1 MAMHQTILRRGQ
13 DPLQSI
19 KRCSDC
25 CSNIHCTFCKMTY
38 ADFYKVKY
46 HVQNHVSIAVK
57 HEDYVILKCSLG
69 CREMAHYHCCYC
81 PSTILRRMAFVKHLA
96 ICKEKLSRPPPPA
109 QTAPPPS
116 AQTRPPQTGPPPPSA
131 QTRPP
136 QTGPPPPSAQTRP
149 PQTGPPPPQTGPPPP
164 QTGPPPPQTGP
175 PPPSAQTAP
184 SPSAQT
190 APSPSAQ
197 TRPPQTGPPPPQT
210 GPPPPQT
217 GPPPPSA
224 QTAPS
229 PSAQTRPPQTGP
241 PPPSA
246 QTRPPQTGPP
256 PPSAQTRPPQTGPP
270 PPQTGPPPP
279 QTAPPPPSAQ
289 TAPPPSAQTRPPPS
303 AQTGPP
309 PPSAQT
315 APPPSAQTRPP
326 PPQTGPPPPSAQTA
340 PPPSPQAGPSSS
352 SSSSRRLKVR
362 QPVKVTCSHCGI
374 TLNKKNLQVH
384 INRKHRPKG
393 QQISETRHLSC
404 QCIDAT
410 NGIFAVN
417 KSFFKPCSPIHVQKK
432 TWGTSQKQICELDD
446 CNTNL
451 DFAVRSGILPYECIH
466 LKSLTFS
473 PRSDTPPTIL
483 EEEVLSDIVS
493 AKIFGDV
500 RKQSCLNLQSKS
512 AAAGV
517 PLSVDVTV
525 GGPSSKKFISVFEPK
540 VSCYSRL
547 GRVMVAF
554 DMKKRSWHC
563 PCAKPRLLCLHKS
576 VAKWHLF
583 QTDREMFKTK
593 ESATDS
599 GDAAET
605 NEELQDDAIP
615 VGGQQYPPG
624 DNDLMRMVK
633 YIMKNKA
640 LPENLPQDL
649 VTGSQTL
656 EDISK
661 DLIPKET
668 ICAECGGQLN
678 EPVLITARAKL
689 VAYTGVV
696 HGFSTYRRECP
707 DCGLIYRY
715 QEWSDGIHNF
725 NDHILLTLHL
735 CIYLRNSIQT
745 HHAVSRAIEVLEKTE
760 NQTFPSKA
768 TMLHAYMH
776 FEALTAHSYS
786 YSCYKC
792 GYYPPVVIMD
802 LHRKGVFNMPTSEM
816 ETPPADFDGR
826 VNIKDF
832 YDSVTSQI
840 ICTGL
845 LTSGRKNPFLVL
857 PSYHNWAPWIG
868 PKCRDGDIVFNTE
881 HEKLHA
887 PRQAAEMS
895 DLQMTE
901 ERLQD
906 ALINLRVDMVRK
918 LCKQCGIDSKGSKMD
933 LILRLREEMKNR
945 SSYDKIFEKVWGA
958 SGGWAVVMCPCAVVY
973 SIKFNLR
980 AESPRDYADI
990 LLSWKHFPNIAI
1002 YDFARGL
1009 ATHTNL
1015 REPENLPFS
1024 PHEGRL
1030 AEASNDNVKS
1040 AAEGKLKVHL
1050 PWLKS
1055 KKKDADTNCHPL
1067 TGSSEHY
1074 TLYDVFHEKNTKD
1087 PRDILR
1093 RIALVPELAGWVN
1106 SQCAEQLFADMRK
1119 NNYFLN
1125 TLTPSEHIFMM
1136 RNILHHYNTQCN
1148 NKTEESIKKVVSE
1161 DVLQLDHNGQIVM
1174 AAQPPTEA
1182 DVTTQ
1187 PYCPSM
1193 SDLLPGLTPNQ
1204 TSDQLNRRI
1213 WAVNPLPAQQKLLA
1227 YVLDKNKDPYEDILS
1242 YSPGRTL
1249 TRCDFWSLAFE
1260 EVEAQIA
1267 DQCFQVITALGA
1279 SQVSLFLFCVVLLS
1293 LWQGGLVALR
1303 RNFSLLMEFV
1313 TGFTQYIFPTF
1324 SKKNCSTTS
1333 FCLFRAKTS
1342 TLSASIWWLP
1352 GYHHFTMIPL
1362 QLYLVLANH
1371 ISPGHWNTVTLSQL
1385 KGAPLQWGGN
1395 DCGAYMMMY
1404 ALYVTLDMPFDFA
1417 QSDMPVIRS
1426 WWCQQLLKTFPLAG
1440 QFSPPEPEMMEVTQG
1455 EPTPTEPDTMEVTQR
1470 KEIQDVPVM
1479 RGIMVAWN
1487 WVKEN
1492 QKHFA
1497 GKVIP
1502 PDIISMDED
1511 DAAMA
1516 ITMQELFMTT
1526 HDMDRDEDEIRSPF
1540 IFTFSNKD
1548 DMEFFMHEIRDKR
1561 DIRVSCMCNTD

>member
-1 MAMHQTILRRGQ
+1 
-13 DPLQSI
+13 
-19 KRCSDC
+19 
-25 CSNIHCTFCKMTY
+25 
-38 ADFYKVKY
+38 
-46 HVQNHVSIAVK
+46 
-57 HEDYVILKCSLG
+57 
-69 CREMAHYHCCYC
+69 
-81 PSTILRRMAFVKHLA
+81 
-96 ICKEKLSRPPPPA
+96 
-109 QTAPPPS
+109 
-116 AQTRPPQTGPPPPSA
+116 
-131 QTRPP
+131 
-136 QTGPPPPSAQTRP
+136 
-149 PQTGPPPPQTGPPPP
+149 
-164 QTGPPPPQTGP
+164 
-175 PPPSAQTAP
+175 
-184 SPSAQT
+184 
-190 APSPSAQ
+190 
-197 TRPPQTGPPPPQT
+197 
-210 GPPPPQT
+210 
-217 GPPPPSA
+217 
-224 QTAPS
+224 
-229 PSAQTRPPQTGP
+229 
-241 PPPSA
+241 
-246 QTRPPQTGPP
+246 
-256 PPSAQTRPPQTGPP
+256 
-270 PPQTGPPPP
+270 
-279 QTAPPPPSAQ
+279 
-289 TAPPPSAQTRPPPS
+289 
-303 AQTGPP
+303 
-309 PPSAQT
+309 
-315 APPPSAQTRPP
+315 
-326 PPQTGPPPPSAQTA
+326 
-340 PPPSPQAGPSSS
+340 
-352 SSSSRRLKVR
+352 
-362 QPVKVTCSHCGI
+362 
-374 TLNKKNLQVH
+374 
-384 INRKHRPKG
+384 
-393 QQISETRHLSC
+393 
-404 QCIDAT
+404 
-410 NGIFAVN
+410 
-417 KSFFKPCSPIHVQKK
+417 
-432 TWGTSQKQICELDD
+432 
-446 CNTNL
+446 
-451 DFAVRSGILPYECIH
+451 
-466 LKSLTFS
+466 
-473 PRSDTPPTIL
+473 
-483 EEEVLSDIVS
+483 
-493 AKIFGDV
+493 
-500 RKQSCLNLQSKS
+500 
-512 AAAGV
+512 
-517 PLSVDVTV
+517 
-525 GGPSSKKFISVFEPK
+525 
-540 VSCYSRL
+540 
-547 GRVMVAF
+547 
-554 DMKKRSWHC
+554 
-563 PCAKPRLLCLHKS
+563 
-576 VAKWHLF
+576 
-583 QTDREMFKTK
+583 
-593 ESATDS
+593 
-599 GDAAET
+599 
-605 NEELQDDAIP
+605 
-615 VGGQQYPPG
+615 
-624 DNDLMRMVK
+624 
-633 YIMKNKA
+633 
-640 LPENLPQDL
+640 
-649 VTGSQTL
+649 
-656 EDISK
+656 
-661 DLIPKET
+661 
-668 ICAECGGQLN
+668 
-678 EPVLITARAKL
+678 
-689 VAYTGVV
+689 
-696 HGFSTYRRECP
+696 
-707 DCGLIYRY
+707 
-715 QEWSDGIHNF
+715 
-725 NDHILLTLHL
+725 
-735 CIYLRNSIQT
+735 
-745 HHAVSRAIEVLEKTE
+745 
-760 NQTFPSKA
+760 
-768 TMLHAYMH
+768 MLHAYMH

-1136 RNILHHYNTQCN
+1136 RNKLHHYNTQCN

-1187 PYCPSM
+1187 PC
-1193 SDLLPGLTPNQ
+1193 LTPNQ

-1279 SQVSLFLFCVVLLS
+1279 SQGKDVHTFSIYLVVTWLPPFHNDPLAALPDNIGTKDIILLPSWESGHWILCVLKPKSKEILFLDSMNSVDFGLGSYRDIFRFCSHYKAFRSFQSNSSRSFLL
-1293 LWQGGLVALR
+1293 LHGL
-1303 RNFSLLMEFV
+1303 FQFEHEKQ
-1313 TGFTQYIFPTF
+1313 T
-1324 SKKNCSTTS
+1324 
-1333 FCLFRAKTS
+1333 
-1342 TLSASIWWLP
+1342 P
-1352 GYHHFTMIPL
+1352 GVGY
-1362 QLYLVLANH
+1362 
-1371 ISPGHWNTVTLSQL
+1371 
-1385 KGAPLQWGGN
+1385 
-1395 DCGAYMMMY
+1395 
-1404 ALYVTLDMPFDFA
+1404 
-1417 QSDMPVIRS
+1417 
-1426 WWCQQLLKTFPLAG
+1426 
-1440 QFSPPEPEMMEVTQG
+1440 
-1455 EPTPTEPDTMEVTQR
+1455 
-1470 KEIQDVPVM
+1470 
-1479 RGIMVAWN
+1479 
-1487 WVKEN
+1487 
-1492 QKHFA
+1492 
-1497 GKVIP
+1497 
-1502 PDIISMDED
+1502 ISMFCFSYVNMMKLQSTHPLFENCFG
-1511 DAAMA
+1511 
-1516 ITMQELFMTT
+1516 IT
-1526 HDMDRDEDEIRSPF
+1526 
-1540 IFTFSNKD
+1540 
-1548 DMEFFMHEIRDKR
+1548 
-1561 DIRVSCMCNTD
+1561 